1 MSRRVLLALLPLL
14 LAMAGATGNAYA
26 ADDEILR
33 CVESCKELIKSGD
46 MIPGYSETG
55 CQVRV
60 CHEQARKFYE
70 KAEYDKALASLDQI
84 LPHVEF
90 SPAYQLT
97 RGMVNYA
104 MGHFEL
110 ALKNFDTVLEIRPY
124 DVQGSAQRAHTLV
137 RVGRVPEAR
146 AQFQEMLSYPEAQ
159 LEYKKLRTSS
169 YIYGNLGVLRLM
181 QSDLAGGKQDLAK
194 ALEIDG
200 RNRLARTFSSQI
212 VPALEDRTLAY
223 AMLPHLVAAFEEL
236 ALRKPR
242 EGLRELTTVLDSSPN
257 FRLGHLLAA
266 ETQRRYMDFKGCEV
280 TLRIAESRF
289 PDDTEVFANRIRC
302 TMLRHG
308 IRAPES
314 QDSIN
319 ELKALA
325 NRDPNDPL
333 VQEMMELLSQ

>member
-1 MSRRVLLALLPLL
+1 MLPTLLPLL
-14 LAMAGATGNAYA
+14 LATVGAIGNAQA
-26 ADDEILR
+26 AEDEVLR
-33 CVESCKELIKSGD
+33 CVESCKELMASGD

-60 CHEQARKFYE
+60 CHEQARKYYQE
-70 KAEYDKALASLDQI
+70 AEYDEALASLDQI

-97 RGMVNYA
+97 RGLVNYSL
-104 MGHFEL
+104 GDFEA

-137 RVGRVPEAR
+137 RLGRVPEAR
-146 AQFQEMLSYPEAQ
+146 AQFQEMLGYLEAQ
-159 LEYKKLRTSS
+159 VVYKKLRTNS

-181 QSDLAGGKQDLAK
+181 QSDLAGGRQDLAK

-200 RNRLARTFSSQI
+200 RNKLAHTFEDQI
-212 VPALEDRTLAY
+212 IPALEDRTLAY
-223 AMLPHLVAAFEEL
+223 GMLPHLVAAFEEL

-242 EGLRELTTVLDSSPN
+242 EGLRELTVVLDNSPK
-257 FRLGHLLAA
+257 FRLGYLLAA

-280 TLRIAESRF
+280 TLRIAESKF
-289 PDDTEVFANRIRC
+289 SDDTEVFANRIRC

-308 IRAPES
+308 IMAQAS
-314 QDSIN
+314 QDSIE

-325 NRDPNDPL
+325 TRDPSDPL